1 LPFLARAGG
10 ITQAIVMTQ
19 QPISKKPAAKPTA
32 SMVSVYDGQ
41 TYLGSVRVGGHGDA
55 VAYDADGKRIG
66 SFPSE
71 RAAMAAFKK

>member
-1 LPFLARAGG
+1 MLRRQLSASSIKPTA
-10 ITQAIVMTQ
+10 M
-19 QPISKKPAAKPTA
+19 QPASKKRDAKPTA
-32 SMVSVYDGQ
+32 SIVSVYDGQ